1 MAYQMISFDEY
12 SFSIVP
18 INDEAKRISRIR
30 LIPVSGSDTVEYVST
45 DTSVFVSP
53 QIGALKIIRDVITLV
68 DGDNRLTIP
77 EEVIYEISD
86 FEYLDYQYRKGIKI
100 TVHEVDESG
109 QPTQDEHVVVFSIMN
124 QVDTEKMPASI
135 KLDKIKWTN
144 TPDTEQHI
152 SIQIFKYINTAP
164 SGQEPIMEWVS
175 VIEETQY
182 TVSIDGTL
190 SDPIIIS
197 NPDEDIKYKAVIYH
211 YETEEEHTFYFYSP
225 KKPICGENPIVDK
238 VEWEGRKLYI
248 SCPYVKQEAEG
259 DLPLADWGF
268 PIDYQTKGINLR
280 SSIISSDAD
289 SYNFKCLVDSL
300 NRALP
305 GIASYEN
312 RVYRFPDD
320 QELDNIFANDILS
333 PASGNLRTIS
343 FNFLINSINPGDRCE
358 FLKYKDINNTDRFIG
373 IERNSINSEY
383 YLCIGNDSISW
394 NLFTNNDTLLN
405 VWRTIFICFLNKNGT
420 NYCRALIPNST
431 NPFAEGLKKGDNLQY
446 IPKQNSQYFNVDR
459 RDFDVTVDFTSNS
472 INSIKAYLLVYL
484 YQYNDSPIYGRFE
497 EIELPLNGSST
508 ITTQISNDFAFAA
521 RFGFKVVVNDNLQ
534 QNTILIDDVKINN
547 NVITLIDSDYDTE
560 YSDARLANYI
570 IFNWSRIE
578 TRQMNILTSVI
589 NGSIGNFAAGSTISA
604 SNTPMYFGNGGGNFA
619 ISHFSCKNNIVNSGF
634 SIEDID
640 EDLFSY
646 FGEKLAKAMVF
657 GYELTPKLLVSND
670 QLETCI
676 IDGNYIEE
684 LKGDQIVFFVEGI
697 NNTLLENKE
706 SDNLQLSVITKSTA
720 DYTTQKVLT
729 TFTRLFKNIKELSRV
744 PYDINFEENFD
755 EAVTQFKEHYYAKQK
770 RWGGDMGGGV
780 NAELVYFDRGRK
792 CLILEQHGDF
802 YEGNVPAIAPAGII
816 GYGFPV
822 SLKENPATWEE
833 SKRFAQR
840 NIRVAGLIQ
849 SINYHGYGMFDCW
862 FKVPKGM
869 TGLAICLWYFHYQEI
884 YNYDRYWDFWV
895 NEGFQ
900 HADGNLYKYDESVA
914 SGSGA
919 TWFVVNNEID
929 MELGSENTP
938 YRCATNPNNDSAF
951 KWFAPGLSMR
961 QCIGVDTPGANYGL
975 WMIDW
980 ERSKDTIQ
988 DVINTYGCDPTNLNC
1003 WIPSSQLVWVKVK
1016 DSFDAVN
1023 SGATVRSCRFNNWLN
1038 ERWNDGCGASNVQQ
1052 SGIYKRSE
1060 MDVNN
1065 RTPLG
1070 ELQHNSL
1077 GELIGL
1083 IEHYYDDEQYHKWS
1097 IDWQPTRTRLLID
1110 DEEIAI
1116 CDAFVPF
1123 NPMTMLVGCWFPS
1136 ANVYDAGPLVGNYGT
1151 WAGIHANFD
1160 VANMEVKRI
1169 KYTPYT
1175 EQEASTEYMR
1185 YDCETYAQDGLR
1197 ELIY

>member
-1 MAYQMISFDEY
+1 MAVEMIPFEEY
-12 SFSIVP
+12 SFTIRP
-18 INDEAKRISRIR
+18 ILRNDLEVSRIR
-30 LIPVSGSDTVEYVST
+30 LLPVENSNIEYITT
-45 DTSVFVSP
+45 DTMLNVTP
-53 QIGALKIIRDVITLV
+53 QIGRLEIIRDIITVIDEHDERITV
-68 DGDNRLTIP
+68 PAAIID
-77 EEVIYEISD
+77 VISD
-86 FEYLDYQYRKGIKI
+86 FEYLSYDFRKGVQI
-100 TVHEVDESG
+100 EVDEVDLNG
-109 QPTQDEHVVVFSIMN
+109 NPTGITHKVLFSIMN
-124 QVDTEKMPASI
+124 QNTTEKIPN
-135 KLDKIKWTN
+135 KIKINKITWRGNPT
-144 TPDTEQHI
+144 TTQHVALSVYHLEEGSWVCI
-152 SIQIFKYINTAP
+152 SEEEDF
-164 SGQEPIMEWVS
+164 EVS
-175 VIEETQY
+175 
-182 TVSIDGTL
+182 SDGML
-190 SDPIIIS
+190 NNPIIIS
-197 NPDEDIKYKAVIYH
+197 PVEEDTKYKIVAYH
-211 YETEEEHTFYFYSP
+211 YETEEQHEFYFYAP
-225 KKPICGENPIVDK
+225 IKPICGENPIVDK

-248 SCPYVKQEAEG
+248 SCPYVKQEVEG

-268 PIDYQTKGINLR
+268 PMDYQTKGLNLR

-289 SYNFKCLVDSL
+289 NYNFKCLVDGL
-300 NRALP
+300 NRAIP
-305 GIASYEN
+305 CIASYPN
-312 RVYRFPDD
+312 RIYNFPDNQD
-320 QELDNIFANDILS
+320 FDNIFANDILT
-333 PASGNLRTIS
+333 PASGNFRIIA
-343 FNFLINSINPGDRCE
+343 FNFLINSINVGNRCE
-358 FLKYKDINNTDRFIG
+358 FLKYKDTNNVDRFIG
-373 IERNSINSEY
+373 IERSNIDSNY
-383 YLCIGNDSISW
+383 YLSIGGDTKLWSAC
-394 NLFTNNDTLLN
+394 TNNDLLN
-405 VWRTIFICFLNKNGT
+405 TWNTLFLCFLNKNGI
-420 NYCRALIPNST
+420 NYCRVLIPNLI

-446 IPKQNSQYFNVDR
+446 LPKQNSQYFNVDR
-459 RDFDVTVDFTSNS
+459 HDFEITVDFTASS
-472 INSIKAYLLVYL
+472 TNSIKAYLLVYL
-484 YQYNDSPIYGRFE
+484 YQYSDSPTYGRVD
-497 EIELPLNGSST
+497 EIEIPLDGRSMITET
-508 ITTQISNDFAFAA
+508 IQNDFAYAA
-521 RFGFKVVVNDNLQ
+521 RFGFKVVVNDDLS
-534 QNTILIDDVKINN
+534 QNIILIDDIKINN
-547 NVITLIDSDYDTE
+547 NAITLIDSDYDTE
-560 YSDARLANYI
+560 YSDVRLANYI

-578 TRQMNILTSVI
+578 TRQISVLTSVL
-589 NGSIGNFAAGSTISA
+589 NGYSGDFNAGSAIIA
-604 SNTPMYFGNGGGNFA
+604 SNTTIYFGGGGGDFA
-619 ISHFSCKNNIVNSGF
+619 ISHFSCKNNIVDPTF
-634 SIEDID
+634 AIEDID
-640 EDLFSY
+640 ADLFAY
-646 FGEKLAKAMVF
+646 FGEKLVKAMIL
-657 GYELTPKLLVSND
+657 GYELTPKLLCANED
-670 QLETCI
+670 LETYTI
-676 IDGNYIEE
+676 NGNYIEE

-697 NNTLLENKE
+697 NNTLLANKE
-706 SDNLQLSVITKSTA
+706 SDNIQLSIITKSTT
-720 DYTTQKVLT
+720 DYSTQRVLT

-744 PYDINFEENFD
+744 SYDIDFENDFD
-755 EAVTQFKEHYYAKQK
+755 NAVAQFKQHYYAKQK

-822 SLKENPATWEE
+822 SLKENPATWPDD
-833 SKRFAQR
+833 KRFAQR

-895 NEGFQ
+895 NQGLQ
-900 HADGNLYKYDESVA
+900 HADGNIYKYDESVA
-914 SGSGA
+914 SGFGA

-938 YRCATNPNNDSAF
+938 YRCATNPNNDSTF

-980 ERSKDTIQ
+980 ERSKATIKN
-988 DVINTYGCDPTNLNC
+988 VIDTYGCDPTDLNC

-1016 DSFDAVN
+1016 DSFDEIN

-1052 SGIYKRSE
+1052 SGIYKRTE

-1070 ELQHNSL
+1070 ELQHNGL
-1077 GELIGL
+1077 RELIGL

-1136 ANVYDAGPLVGNYGT
+1136 ANVYDAGPLAGNYGT

-1175 EQEASTEYMR
+1175 EQEASTEHMR

>member
-1 MAYQMISFDEY
+1 MIPFDEY

-18 INDEAKRISRIR
+18 INDETKRISRIR
-30 LIPVSGSDTVEYVST
+30 LIPVSGSDTVEYVTT
-45 DTSVFVSP
+45 DTSVFVTP
-53 QIGALKIIRDVITLV
+53 QIGALKIIRDVITLI

-77 EEVIYEISD
+77 EEIIYEIND
-86 FEYLDYQYRKGIKI
+86 FEYLNYQYRKGIKL

-109 QPTQDEHVVVFSIMN
+109 QQTQDEHNVVFSIMN
-124 QVDTEKMPASI
+124 QVDTEQMPVRLRINGLKFSAEITTPQHVNIDISYTNGDNV
-135 KLDKIKWTN
+135 LHFFEEDKEVN
-144 TPDTEQHI
+144 
-152 SIQIFKYINTAP
+152 
-164 SGQEPIMEWVS
+164 
-175 VIEETQY
+175 
-182 TVSIDGTL
+182 IDGTFTE
-190 SDPIIIS
+190 PIIID
-197 NPDEDIKYKAVIYH
+197 NVYPDRKYKLDIYH
-211 YETEEEHTFYFYSP
+211 YELEENRTFYIYGP
-225 KKPICGENPIVDK
+225 RKPICGENPIVDK
-238 VEWEGRKLYI
+238 IEWEGRKLYI
-248 SCPYVKQEAEG
+248 ACPYVKQEAEG

-268 PIDYQTKGINLR
+268 PMDYQTKGINLR

-289 SYNFKCLVDSL
+289 SYNFKCLVDGL
-300 NRALP
+300 NRAIP
-305 GIASYEN
+305 CIASYEN
-312 RVYRFPDD
+312 RIYRFPDD
-320 QELDNIFANDILS
+320 QEFDNIFANDILA
-333 PASGNLRTIS
+333 PASGNLRIIA
-343 FNFLINSINPGDRCE
+343 FNFLINSMNPGDKCE

-373 IERNSINSEY
+373 IERSSANSEY
-383 YLCIGNDSISW
+383 YISIGGENKLWSLC
-394 NLFTNNDTLLN
+394 TNNDLLN
-405 VWRTIFICFLNKNGT
+405 KWNTIFICFLNKNGI
-420 NYCRALIPNST
+420 NYCRALIPNLT

-446 IPKQNSQYFNVDR
+446 IPKENSQYFNVDR
-459 RDFDVTVDFTSNS
+459 QDFDITVDITTNSN
-472 INSIKAYLLVYL
+472 NAIKAYLLVYL
-484 YQYNDSPIYGRFE
+484 YQYHDSPAYGRVD
-497 EIELPLNGSST
+497 EIEIQLDGRSA
-508 ITTQISNDFAFAA
+508 ITTTVQNDFAYAA
-521 RFGFKVVVNDNLQ
+521 RLGFKIVVNNSL
-534 QNTILIDDVKINN
+534 TVYTALIDDIKINN
-547 NVITLIDSDYDTE
+547 NVITLIDSDYTSE
-560 YSDARLANYI
+560 YSDNRLQSYI
-570 IFNWSRIE
+570 TFNWSRIE
-578 TRQMNILTSVI
+578 TRQVNVLTNVL
-589 NGSIGNFAAGSTISA
+589 NGYSGNFTGGSAIAA
-604 SNTPMYFGNGGGNFA
+604 SNTPMYFGGGGGNFA
-619 ISHFSCKNNIVNSGF
+619 ISHFSCKNSIINPSF
-634 SIEDID
+634 AIEDVD
-640 EDLFSY
+640 ADLFAY
-646 FGEKLAKAMVF
+646 FGEKLVKTMIL
-657 GYELTPKLLVSND
+657 GYELTPKLLCSNEN
-670 QLETCI
+670 LETYV
-676 IDGNYIEE
+676 IDGSYIEE

-706 SDNLQLSVITKSTA
+706 SDNIQLSVITKSTV
-720 DYTTQKVLT
+720 DYSTQRVLT

-744 PYDINFEENFD
+744 PYDIDFESDFD
-755 EAVTQFKEHYYAKQK
+755 TAVAQFKEHYYAKQK

-780 NAELVYFDRGRK
+780 NAELVYFDKGRK
-792 CLILEQHGDF
+792 CLILEQHGDL
-802 YEGNVPAIAPAGII
+802 YQGDVPAIAPAGII

-822 SLKENPATWEE
+822 SLKENPATWED
-833 SKRFAQR
+833 SKRFSQR

-914 SGSGA
+914 SGYGA

-938 YRCATNPNNDSAF
+938 YRCATNPNNDNAF

-980 ERSKDTIQ
+980 ERSKTTILN
-988 DVINTYGCDPTNLNC
+988 VINTYGCDPTDLNC

-1016 DSFDAVN
+1016 DNFDAVN

-1136 ANVYDAGPLVGNYGT
+1136 ANVYDAGPLAGNYGT

-1169 KYTPYT
+1169 KFTPYS
-1175 EQEASTEYMR
+1175 EQEASTEHMR

-1197 ELIY
+1197 ELVY